1 MCIKRH
7 KMRPKSRRLQLKMK
21 NTQNDEDEDEIFLNY
36 IKTVKVAEK
45 QHENYFEKTE
55 NDNQ

>member
-1 MCIKRH
+1 
-7 KMRPKSRRLQLKMK
+7 MRPKSRLQLKMK